1 MYERNNSF
9 RKFKEMRMQHLR
21 LRQQD
26 FANNTN
32 IKKQV
37 KVTYMV
43 REWHEAIVA
52 IDESLDDDE
61 IYAAL
66 ASELWD
72 VNESCSDDYIIENIV
87 DENSM
92 EIRDF
97 GNTDNIELSNRYY
110 LLKKVD
116 GKFVGGI
123 ALSGEV

>member
-1 MYERNNSF
+1 MYERNKSF
-9 RKFKEMRMQHLR
+9 RKLKEIKMQTLK
-21 LRQQD
+21 LRQQE
-26 FANNTN
+26 FANNAKV
-32 IKKQV
+32 KKQV

-72 VNESCSDDYIIENIV
+72 VNESCSDDHIIENIV
-87 DENSM
+87 DENSI

-116 GKFVGGI
+116 GDYVGGI
-123 ALSGEV
+123 AIPDED

>member
-1 MYERNNSF
+1 
-9 RKFKEMRMQHLR
+9 MQTLK
-21 LRQQD
+21 LRQQE
-26 FANNTN
+26 FANNAKV
-32 IKKQV
+32 KKQV

-72 VNESCSDDYIIENIV
+72 VNESCSDDHIIENIV
-87 DENSM
+87 DENSI

-116 GKFVGGI
+116 GDYVGGI
-123 ALSGEV
+123 AIPDED